1 MEQRQTWS
9 FASYLEEIFNLS
21 EIMEIPG
28 IKESHAALI
37 SEMWDKFPNECR
49 AIGLA
54 DRA

>member
-37 SEMWDKFPNECR
+37 SEMWDKFPVECQ